1 MLLEASKVAVGSI
14 YLTMRNLLT
23 TLIGAVGLAL
33 LARAITQEDMGIL
46 AVLTLI
52 TGLAQLI
59 SDFSLSPALSKYVAE
74 QRGRGEDYSAY
85 FMAALTFKTMLTA
98 IVSVTLATFSSNL
111 ASAALKSPGLHGL
124 IILAAVD
131 VFFTSFTLTFNSLL
145 LGAGLLERMAICQVL
160 SSLSRWIAV
169 LILVYNGYG
178 IYGAVT
184 GWIIGDLTGTIIYAA
199 ASIRLIKIKRSMIG
213 ESMHLLPSLLNFSWP
228 LLISSLILF
237 LSNWYDQAL
246 VMIFLPLE
254 SVGIYN
260 VSYRAFS
267 VLAGLSTALGQAL
280 FPYYGMTYGKGDHGA
295 ISSAIRRA
303 SRYTMI
309 IIFPLTLGLFATARP
324 AITLFAGQQYEPGWS
339 VLAIMSIFGLAYG
352 IQPAL
357 SGILMI
363 YEKTK
368 TVMLLNLLSIL
379 SSLLLLPIVAPLGL
393 NGLAIIKGVSIVV
406 TLALIM
412 YFTSK
417 VVRVEID
424 REAFLK
430 TLISASIMAVVVFA
444 VQHIYYSK
452 FLLPL
457 YVAVGATIYAA
468 EIRILKMI
476 DSRDI
481 DLLAKIIGE
490 RNAALISKLMGCDG
504 GEKKELS
511 R

>member
-14 YLTMRNLLT
+14 YLTMRNVLT
-23 TLIGAVGLAL
+23 TIIGALGLAL
-33 LARAITQEDMGIL
+33 LARAITQEDMGTL

-52 TGLAQLI
+52 MGLAQLI
-59 SDFSLSPALSKYVAE
+59 SDFSLSSALSKYVAE
-74 QRGRGEDYSAY
+74 LKGRGEDFSAY
-85 FMAALTFKTMLTA
+85 FMATLTFKTMLTA
-98 IVSVTLATFSSNL
+98 IVSVILSAFAWNL
-111 ASAALKSPGLHGL
+111 ASTALKSPALSSL
-124 IILAAVD
+124 IVLAAID
-131 VFFTSFTLTFNSLL
+131 VFFASFMLTFNGLL

-160 SSLSRWIAV
+160 STLSRWIAI

-178 IYGAVT
+178 VYGAVM
-184 GWIIGDLTGTIIYAA
+184 GWIIGDLSGTMIYAA
-199 ASIRLIKIKRSMIG
+199 ASIRLIKLKRGIIG
-213 ESMHLLPSLLNFSWP
+213 ESMRLLPSLLNFSWP

-280 FPYYGMTYGKGDHGA
+280 FPYYGMTYGRGDHEA
-295 ISSAIRRA
+295 ISSAIKRA
-303 SRYTMI
+303 SRYTML
-309 IIFPLTLGLFATARP
+309 IIFPLTLGLSATARP

-352 IQPAL
+352 ILPAF

-368 TVMLLNLLSIL
+368 TVMLLYLLSIL
-379 SSLLLLPIVAPLGL
+379 SSLLLLPAVAPLGL

-406 TLALIM
+406 TLALVM
-412 YFTSK
+412 HFTSK
-417 VVRVEID
+417 VVRIEID

-430 TLISASIMAVVVFA
+430 TLISASIMAAVVLA

-457 YVAVGATIYAA
+457 YVAVGAVIYVA
-468 EIRILKMI
+468 EIRALKMLVP
-476 DSRDI
+476 RDI
-481 DLLAKIIGE
+481 ELLVKIIGE
-490 RNAALISKLMGCDG
+490 RNAALISRLMGCDG
-504 GEKKELS
+504 GEKKE
-511 R
+511 